1 MKISVDLDGVLIQ
14 IMEEW
19 VRIYNDI
26 IEPLKHVTIEV
37 VTQWDFWKDLP
48 ISEDEMIDIFGMI
61 DIVKVP
67 IIDKKAPKY
76 LKKLNKI
83 HDVDIVTA
91 RYKGEADRPKVQ
103 AKLDLMG
110 LVKGVHYNEL
120 VVLPNQPKDIKLRRD
135 YDVYI
140 DDSPYLAKSFQEY
153 GVYEE
158 MKLLLLP
165 QQPWN
170 WKIESKRGVV
180 RVRGWKEIMKWLK

>member
-1 MKISVDLDGVLIQ
+1 LGRIAPPKMKISVDLDGVLIQ

-76 LKKLNKI
+76 Q
-83 HDVDIVTA
+83 
-91 RYKGEADRPKVQ
+91 KV
-103 AKLDLMG
+103 K
-110 LVKGVHYNEL
+110 
-120 VVLPNQPKDIKLRRD
+120 
-135 YDVYI
+135 
-140 DDSPYLAKSFQEY
+140 
-153 GVYEE
+153 
-158 MKLLLLP
+158 
-165 QQPWN
+165 
-170 WKIESKRGVV
+170 
-180 RVRGWKEIMKWLK
+180 